1 METTKKTLKRQ
12 LPGYAV
18 LCFFAAWNVCFYMP
32 MDIYITNATDI
43 GIPIKPLAACLG
55 LVTLGAFVVMFAA
68 CALTKGKVNRIIRT
82 VLFGASIAFY
92 IQGNFLAVDMG
103 QLNGQEYSLTT
114 WKVVQSIVVWLG
126 TLVIIFAVL
135 WKLSDEF
142 DGLVLYISAAVLLV
156 QIVALGISAYNSFL
170 NYSAE
175 EREIILHGESVPYC
189 SALNLELYS
198 KNKNLIVI
206 IADEYDSFLF
216 DNTLEQA
223 PDSVSEFDGFTYYTN
238 TTGKYGG
245 AIAWITSGNGTN
257 KRYKDLMFYENAA
270 ANFKANFYSEITVPP
285 AHITSKYCDNIGMM
299 RLTMGEYAK
308 CVKSIYRLV
317 FFRCM
322 PEIFKPLFWFDGVNI
337 REGLDEAL
345 DKRVKAELGAG
356 LYDYDVQGFYNNLPR
371 KLDKTDEDVFKF
383 IYMYGVHAPRLVT
396 KDLEP
401 SEDPVSPEDAAVA
414 VNKIINEY
422 LRILKENGV
431 YDNCEIIFMADHGLT
446 GHLDKRFPLL
456 MYKPAH
462 QTETGIK
469 ISNAPISYDDIFPTL
484 VKLTGG
490 EPQGRT
496 IFDIAENEERV
507 RYFGEDTAEF
517 SGNPKIIYEK
527 YNE

>member
-1 METTKKTLKRQ
+1 MKTKEKPLKQ
-12 LPGYAV
+12 GIASYIM
-18 LCFFAAWNVCFYMP
+18 LCLFAAWNVCFFMP
-32 MDIYITNATDI
+32 LDIYIPNANDI
-43 GIPIKPLAACLG
+43 QIPLKPLAACLG
-55 LVTLGAFVVMFAA
+55 IVTAAVFAA
-68 CALTKGKVNRIIRT
+68 LLLGCVFIKGKANRIFRAVI
-82 VLFGASIAFY
+82 FGLSVAFY

-103 QLNGQEYSLTT
+103 SLNGQEYSLTA
-114 WKVVQSIVVWLG
+114 WKVVQSIVIWLG
-126 TLVIIFAVL
+126 ILVILFAVL

-142 DGLVLYISAAVLLV
+142 DGLVLYISAAVFVV
-156 QIVALGISAYNSFL
+156 QIAALGITAYNTFP

-175 EREIILHGESVPYC
+175 ELEAILHGKSVPYC
-189 SALNLELYS
+189 SALDLELYS

-257 KRYKDLMFYENAA
+257 ERYKDLTFYENAA

-285 AHITSKYCDNIGMM
+285 ASIASKYCDNIGRMK
-299 RLTMGEYAK
+299 LTLGESAK
-308 CVKSIYRLV
+308 CTKSVYRLV
-317 FFRCM
+317 LFRCM
-322 PEIFKPLFWFDGVNI
+322 PEILKPLFWFDGVNI
-337 REGLDEAL
+337 REGLDESFN
-345 DKRVKAELGAG
+345 KRVKAELGAG

-371 KLDKTDEDVFKF
+371 ELAKTDEDVFKF

-401 SEDPVSPEDAAVA
+401 SEEPVSPGEAAVA

-422 LRILKENGV
+422 FRILKENGV
-431 YDNCEIIFMADHGLT
+431 YDNSEIIFMADHGLT
-446 GHLDKRFPLL
+446 GHYDKKFPLL

-490 EPQGRT
+490 EPKART
-496 IFDIAENEERV
+496 IFDIAEDEERV
-507 RYFGEDTAEF
+507 RYFGENTAEF
-517 SGNPKIIYEK
+517 SGNPKIIYPK
-527 YNE
+527 YIE